1 MHLTRAIRRNMTY
14 GREEGKQVW
23 GKTFWSYAKSSL
35 DQKQRKSLCIGDD
48 PQTAAVSDILP
59 KQGQVH
65 KVGTQLK
72 VGSNSPNPAGGK
84 LGFLSA
90 RVILISLGLNV

>member
-14 GREEGKQVW
+14 GREEGKQAW
-23 GKTFWSYAKSSL
+23 GKMFWSCAKSSL
-35 DQKQRKSLCIGDD
+35 DQKQRNSLCIGDAQ
-48 PQTAAVSDILP
+48 QTAAVSDIFP

-65 KVGTQLK
+65 KVGTQVK

-90 RVILISLGLNV
+90 HVVLISLGLKM